1 MDNSVSLVA
10 TGGINMKEDKTL
22 ELKLEN
28 TWTVICKDAKGRE
41 KWREVN
47 DNLVT
52 NAGLNDIL
60 DKYLKGSSYTAAWYV
75 GLKGA
80 GTAIAADTMSSHSS
94 WSEITDYSQSARPTL
109 TLGTVSSQSVDNSSS
124 VETYSINGTATVAG
138 AFLNT
143 DSTKSGTTGTLY
155 GVVDFSSSRSVLSG
169 DTLEVTVTLTAASA

>member
-94 WSEITDYSQSARPTL
+94 WSEITDYSQSVRPTL
-109 TLGTVSSQSVDNSSS
+109 TLGTVSSQSVDNSAS

>member
-1 MDNSVSLVA
+1 
-10 TGGINMKEDKTL
+10 MKEDKTL

-94 WSEITDYSQSARPTL
+94 WSEITDYSQSVRPTL
-109 TLGTVSSQSVDNSSS
+109 TLGTVSSQSVDNSAS

>member
-22 ELKLEN
+22 VLKLEN

-52 NAGLNDIL
+52 NAGLDDIL

-80 GTAIAADTMSSHSS
+80 GTAVAADTMSSHSS
-94 WSEITDYSQSARPTL
+94 WSEITDYSQSVRPTL
-109 TLGTVSSQSVDNSSS
+109 TLGTVSSQSVDNSAS
-124 VETYSINGTATVAG
+124 VETFSINGTATVAG

-143 DSTKSGTTGTLY
+143 DSTKSGTSGTLY
-155 GVVDFSSSRSVLSG
+155 GVVDFTSSRSVISG
-169 DTLEVTVTLTAASA
+169 DTLEVTVTLTSASA

>member
-52 NAGLNDIL
+52 NAGLDDIL

-80 GTAIAADTMSSHSS
+80 GTAVAADTMSSHSS
-94 WSEITDYSQSARPTL
+94 WSEITDYSQSVRPTL
-109 TLGTVSSQSVDNSSS
+109 TLGTVSSQSVDNSAS
-124 VETYSINGTATVAG
+124 VETFSINGTATVAG

-143 DSTKSGTTGTLY
+143 DSTKSGTSGTLY
-155 GVVDFSSSRSVLSG
+155 GVVDFTSSRSVISG
-169 DTLEVTVTLTAASA
+169 DTLEVTVTLTSASA

>member
-80 GTAIAADTMSSHSS
+80 GTAVAADTMSSHSS
-94 WSEITDYSQSARPTL
+94 WSEVTDYSQSARPTL
-109 TLGTVSSQSVDNSSS
+109 TLGTVSSQSVDNSAS

-143 DSTKSGTTGTLY
+143 VSTKSGTTGTLY

>member
-1 MDNSVSLVA
+1 MDHKISLVA
-10 TGGINMKEDKTL
+10 TGGINMQEEKVLK
-22 ELKLEN
+22 LKLEN

-80 GTAIAADTMSSHSS
+80 GTAVAADTMSSHST

-109 TLGTVSSQSVDNSSS
+109 TLGTVSSQSVDNSAS
-124 VETYSINGTATVAG
+124 VETFSINGTATVAG

-143 DSTKSGTTGTLY
+143 VSTKSGTTGTMY

-169 DTLEVTVTLTAASA
+169 DTLEVTVTLTSASA

>member
-1 MDNSVSLVA
+1 
-10 TGGINMKEDKTL
+10 MKEDKTL

-52 NAGLNDIL
+52 NAGLDDIL

-80 GTAIAADTMSSHSS
+80 GTAVAADTMSSHSS
-94 WSEITDYSQSARPTL
+94 WSEITDYSQSVRPTL
-109 TLGTVSSQSVDNSSS
+109 TLGTVSSQSVDNSAS
-124 VETYSINGTATVAG
+124 VETFSINGTATVAG

-143 DSTKSGTTGTLY
+143 DSTKSGTSGTLY
-155 GVVDFSSSRSVLSG
+155 GVVDFTTSRSVISG
-169 DTLEVTVTLTAASA
+169 DTLEVTVTLTSASA

>member
-1 MDNSVSLVA
+1 MQEEKVL
-10 TGGINMKEDKTL
+10 K
-22 ELKLEN
+22 LKLEN

-80 GTAIAADTMSSHSS
+80 GTAVAADTMSSHST

-109 TLGTVSSQSVDNSSS
+109 TLGTVSSQSVDNSAS
-124 VETYSINGTATVAG
+124 VETFSINGTATVAG

-143 DSTKSGTTGTLY
+143 VSTKSGTTGTMY

-169 DTLEVTVTLTAASA
+169 DTLEVTVTLTSASA

>member
-1 MDNSVSLVA
+1 
-10 TGGINMKEDKTL
+10 MKEDKTL

-52 NAGLNDIL
+52 NAGLDDIL

-80 GTAIAADTMSSHSS
+80 GTAVAADTMSSHSS
-94 WSEITDYSQSARPTL
+94 WSEITDYSQSVRPTL
-109 TLGTVSSQSVDNSSS
+109 TLGTVSSQSVDNSAS
-124 VETYSINGTATVAG
+124 VETFSINGTATVAG

-143 DSTKSGTTGTLY
+143 DSTKSGTSGTLY
-155 GVVDFSSSRSVLSG
+155 GVVDFTSSRSVISG
-169 DTLEVTVTLTAASA
+169 DTLEVTVTLTSASA